1 MIRFL
6 IPVILLLLTVV
17 LARRYINAAPAD
29 KQKSRKID
37 VLLIALTL
45 VLLVLTLIQRMHWL
59 GITIPVLIMAGRK
72 LVKLLLPIFHH
83 DKTENASTENRSPPD
98 SMSPG
103 KMNEVEALNILGLQN
118 PYTHDE
124 VTEAH
129 RKLIQKLHPDRGGND
144 YLAAKINEAKAL
156 LQGET

>member
-6 IPVILLLLTVV
+6 IPVILIVLAVV

-45 VLLVLTLIQRMHWL
+45 VLLAMTLLHRMHWL
-59 GITIPVLIMAGRK
+59 GVTVPALIMAGRK
-72 LVKLLLPIFHH
+72 FVDLVSTIFSN
-83 DKTENASTENRSPPD
+83 KKENASAANRS
-98 SMSPG
+98 SPG
-103 KMNEVEALNILGLQN
+103 STPYGGMTEEEALNILGLQK
-118 PYTHDE
+118 PYSQNE

-129 RKLIQKLHPDRGGND
+129 RKLIQKVHPDRGGND
-144 YLAAKINEAKAL
+144 YLAAKINDAKEL
-156 LQGET
+156 LQNKL